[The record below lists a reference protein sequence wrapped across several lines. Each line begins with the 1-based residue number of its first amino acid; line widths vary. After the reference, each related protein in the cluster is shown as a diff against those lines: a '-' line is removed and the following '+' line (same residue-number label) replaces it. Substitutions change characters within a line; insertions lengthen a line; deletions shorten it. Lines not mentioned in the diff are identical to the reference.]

1 MRAKIMTII
10 VCCLLLLAASA
21 VEQLSIRFVINDA
34 LEETRAI
41 MTDIRAERM
50 DEASKKAHALDR
62 TWDEK
67 ARIIELFVD
76 HGAVDDVRYALS
88 RLNAALESGDR
99 AGAMIYTGE
108 LEGGIEQV
116 YERQALTL
124 ENLL

>member
-10 VCCLLLLAASA
+10 ICCLLLLAASA
-21 VEQLSIRFVINDA
+21 AEQLSIRLVINDA

-41 MTDIRAERM
+41 MTDIRSERI
-50 DEASKKAHALDR
+50 DEASKKAHDLDR

>member
-1 MRAKIMTII
+1 MRAKIITII
-10 VCCLLLLAASA
+10 VCCLLLIGASTA
-21 VEQLSIRFVINDA
+21 EQIGIRLVTNDA
-34 LEETRAI
+34 LEETKAI
-41 MTDIRAERM
+41 MADIRAERL

>member
-10 VCCLLLLAASA
+10 VCCLLLIGVSTA
-21 VEQLSIRFVINDA
+21 EQIGIRLVANDA
-34 LEETRAI
+34 LEQAGAI
-41 MTDIRAERM
+41 MADIRAERL
-50 DEASKKAHALDR
+50 DDASKKAHALDVA
-62 TWDEK
+62 WDES
-67 ARIIELFVD
+67 ARLIELFVD

-88 RLNAALESGDR
+88 RLNAALESGDH

-108 LEGGIEQV
+108 LEGSIEQV

>member
-10 VCCLLLLAASA
+10 VCCLLLIGASTA
-21 VEQLSIRFVINDA
+21 EQIGIRLVTNDA
-34 LEETRAI
+34 LEATKAI
-41 MTDIRAERM
+41 MADIRAERLN
-50 DEASKKAHALDR
+50 EASKKAHALDLA
-62 TWDEK
+62 WDEK
-67 ARIIELFVD
+67 ASIIELFVD

-99 AGAMIYTGE
+99 AGTMIYTGE